1 MESVL
6 LVTVDSLRPDHVG
19 YHGYERETTPYLDSL
34 ADRASTFSNAYAH
47 VGGTR
52 YAFPSILTSVTP
64 LMHGGHDRV
73 AESQTP
79 VAEVFRDAGYRTGGF
94 HSNLFLSAER
104 GYDRGFDTF
113 FDSQADPSLAT
124 RLRSYARKNLRGT
137 PVYPLLQRA
146 YDAAESAGGVNVG
159 AFHVPADELTDRTIE
174 WLDSAAGDEPVFCW
188 VHYMDVHHPYL
199 PPAATQ
205 RHFRDEPVG
214 KQAAVKLRRKLV
226 EQPDELTAAEFET
239 VLDLYDAEIR
249 RTDAEIERLVETAR
263 ERLDDLTVAVTADHG
278 EHFLEHGYF
287 SGARASD
294 VKCHVPL
301 LVEGW
306 GDAGAYDELVGLCDL
321 PPTLLDAAGL
331 DSPPSYQGE
340 TLGALVFDG
349 EWSRTDVV
357 GGWEDDGRTYVY
369 RDRDWTFVERPG
381 DRSDE
386 LYDLEADPGER
397 ENVVDEYPDRVRAC
411 RRRLD
416 RHRDAVRAT
425 DTEVERVET
434 DAATEERLRR
444 LGYRE

>member
-52 YAFPSILTSVTP
+52 YAFPSVLTSVTP
-64 LMHGGHDRV
+64 LMHGGHDRI

-79 VAEVFRDAGYRTGGF
+79 VAEVFREAGYRTGGF

-104 GYDRGFDTF
+104 GYDRGFETF
-113 FDSQADPSLAT
+113 FDSQEDPSLAT
-124 RLRSYARKNLRGT
+124 RFRTFARTTLRGT

-146 YDAAESAGGVNVG
+146 YDGVESAGGVNVG
-159 AFHVPADELTDRTIE
+159 AFHVPGDELTDRALA
-174 WLDSAAGDEPVFCW
+174 WLDGVAGEQPVFLW

-199 PPAATQ
+199 PPAEDQ
-205 RHFRDEPVG
+205 RRFRTEPVG
-214 KQAAVKLRRKLV
+214 DREAVKLRRTLV
-226 EQPDELTAAEFET
+226 EDPDSLSEAEFET
-239 VLDLYDAEIR
+239 VMDLYDAEIR
-249 RTDAEIERLVETAR
+249 FTDRQIERLVETAR
-263 ERLDDLTVAVTADHG
+263 DRLGDLTVAVTADHG

-287 SGARASD
+287 SGAKASD

-306 GDAGAYDELVGLCDL
+306 DDAGAYDDLVGLCDV
-321 PPTLLDAAGL
+321 PPTLLDVADL
-331 DSPPSYQGE
+331 ESPPSYRGKS
-340 TLGALVFDG
+340 LAALVFDG
-349 EWSRTDVV
+349 DWSRTDVV

-369 RDRDWTFVERPG
+369 RDDRWTFVERPG

-386 LYDLEADPGER
+386 LYDREADPGER
-397 ENVVDEYPDRVRAC
+397 ENAVDEYPDRVRAC
-411 RRRLD
+411 RTALH
-416 RHRDAVRAT
+416 RHREAIRAT
-425 DTEVERVET
+425 DTDVGSVET
-434 DAATEERLRR
+434 DATTEERLQR
-444 LGYRE
+444 LGYRD